1 MIAKRKFPFFIALLI
16 IFTGAISSTAE
27 NDVYHLKLLA
37 VQETPDGFTGSDA
50 DLFLELKEGSGR
62 VFLDTFPV
70 TKMDTQISTRFAKEI
85 ACKHFNLNCEKYDYI
100 FTIKSKSSI
109 IGGPSAGAAIAALT
123 TIAVLDLEY
132 DPTITLTGTINSGG
146 IVGPVGGV
154 KEKLEAASA
163 AGLQKV
169 LIAKGTAV
177 QKSFPIPDNVSVS
190 DAPAANDSN
199 TSERHEN
206 ASAINLIA
214 YGKENLSLEVVE
226 VVDLDDVIFHL
237 TGKQL
242 NHKDITITEYNGYTE
257 IMKKLQD
264 TLCERTEKMEQEL
277 KEEKASFNVSES
289 ILQKKGSAVNATAQ
303 GDYYSAASF
312 CFTANIELK
321 TTYYQEKSISSSMVR
336 RLFEAVEQKAN
347 DLQEKLAAEKRET
360 VSDIQ
365 TYSVVQE
372 RLNDVE
378 AQIERYREGG
388 MTREEEYQLLAYAEE
403 RFFSA
408 LSWMQF
414 FAMDGKQF
422 VLNQEV
428 LENSC
433 LQKIAEGEER
443 LQYASLFIGDLPLA
457 SIREKLD
464 NAQKVSQ
471 EKEFELC
478 LIKAAEVKA
487 NADAIISSLGL
498 TEDIIDDF
506 LESKRKAVER
516 VIAENSAEGV
526 FPILGYSY
534 YQYADSWKDRDKFTS
549 LLYLEYALEL
559 SDLGIYFPEEKT
571 FLEKLEPKF
580 KSKEEWLLVGE
591 GFVAGFLFALI
602 IIFVMNMRRQ
612 RKMKQP
618 RKEKFVWKK

>member
-85 ACKHFNLNCEKYDYI
+85 ACKHFNLDCDNYDYI

-169 LIAKGTAV
+169 LIAKGTAL
-177 QKSFPIPDNVSVS
+177 QKSFPIINTTLL
-190 DAPAANDSN
+190 ND
-199 TSERHEN
+199 TADGDKLHEN
-206 ASAINLIA
+206 ASAINLIT
-214 YGKENLSLEVVE
+214 YEKENLSLDVAE

-237 TGKQL
+237 TEKQL
-242 NHKDITITEYNGYTE
+242 NHKDINVTEYEGYTE

-264 TLCERTEKMEQEL
+264 ILCERTAKIEQEF
-277 KEEKASFNVSES
+277 KEEKVFINISES
-289 ILQKKGSAVNATAQ
+289 ILQKKGSSINATTR

-336 RLFEAVEQKAN
+336 RLFEAVEQKTT
-347 DLQEKLAAEKRET
+347 DLKVKLAAEKKET
-360 VSDIQ
+360 I
-365 TYSVVQE
+365 
-372 RLNDVE
+372 
-378 AQIERYREGG
+378 
-388 MTREEEYQLLAYAEE
+388 
-403 RFFSA
+403 
-408 LSWMQF
+408 
-414 FAMDGKQF
+414 
-422 VLNQEV
+422 
-428 LENSC
+428 
-433 LQKIAEGEER
+433 
-443 LQYASLFIGDLPLA
+443 P
-457 SIREKLD
+457 
-464 NAQKVSQ
+464 
-471 EKEFELC
+471 
-478 LIKAAEVKA
+478 
-487 NADAIISSLGL
+487 
-498 TEDIIDDF
+498 
-506 LESKRKAVER
+506 
-516 VIAENSAEGV
+516 
-526 FPILGYSY
+526 
-534 YQYADSWKDRDKFTS
+534 
-549 LLYLEYALEL
+549 
-559 SDLGIYFPEEKT
+559 
-571 FLEKLEPKF
+571 
-580 KSKEEWLLVGE
+580 
-591 GFVAGFLFALI
+591 
-602 IIFVMNMRRQ
+602 
-612 RKMKQP
+612 
-618 RKEKFVWKK
+618 